1 MTLCVMHE
9 SGIPLNYSSLPYE
22 GYLGVLRITRI
33 TDNGGR
39 YARKSPA
46 QHRLFAFMVN
56 ARSRLNYL

>member
-39 YARKSPA
+39 YARKSARPA
-46 QHRLFAFMVN
+46 TPYPVYGGREF
-56 ARSRLNYL
+56 ST